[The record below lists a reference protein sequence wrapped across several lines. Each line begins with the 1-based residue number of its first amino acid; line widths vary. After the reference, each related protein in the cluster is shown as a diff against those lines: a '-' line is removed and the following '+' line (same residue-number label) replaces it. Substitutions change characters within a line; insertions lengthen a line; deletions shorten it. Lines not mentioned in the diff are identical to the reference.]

1 MKCSKLVIN
10 YYSEVPYNIYK
21 SIFQYSLFNTR
32 LDLTYQFNFSPTYD
46 DPITTPRPSQCCWT
60 MAWHLWLRSVDYT
73 IYPVMSSYRR
83 SDSGAVS
90 RFSRTSDS
98 GAWELTRYRVSHT
111 RSWAIWLN
119 ASFYSIFNMWNY
131 WQSIGQCKQRL
142 TFWSGGISSHIL

>member
-1 MKCSKLVIN
+1 VKSLIIFIN
-10 YYSEVPYNIYK
+10 LY
-21 SIFQYSLFNTR
+21 FNTHYLTR
-32 LDLTYQFNFSPTYD
+32 DLIWLINLISPQLLMI
-46 DPITTPRPSQCCWT
+46 PLLPRAP
-60 MAWHLWLRSVDYT
+60 ANVVELWPGTSDSDLSTIPYT

-90 RFSRTSDS
+90 RFSRTSDF

>member
-1 MKCSKLVIN
+1 MTYYMK
-10 YYSEVPYNIYK
+10 VPYNIYK
-21 SIFQYSLFNTR
+21 SIFNIHYLSWDWIWLFN
-32 LDLTYQFNFSPTYD
+32 LISPQLMMI
-46 DPITTPRPSQCCWT
+46 PLLPRPSQCCWT
-60 MAWHLWLRSVDYT
+60 MARHLWLRSVDYT